1 MRRMVLPVSIALA
14 LLARVSHPISPLN
27 VRISFFREQGHHP
40 CPKLASSV
48 LEGF

>member
-14 LLARVSHPISPLN
+14 LLARVSHQPFEGGS
-27 VRISFFREQGHHP
+27 VFFREQSHHP
-40 CPKLASSV
+40 YPQLASSV